1 MSKPSTGPLSNPRSK
16 TLKRRAPTVGF
27 RRENAW
33 SAGERPSPIDRMSM
47 MADHIEKTAAELRK
61 VAEAG
66 KPLYDSLTDTQK
78 KEFGPLMREFKPRK
92 RL

>member
-1 MSKPSTGPLSNPRSK
+1 
-16 TLKRRAPTVGF
+16 
-27 RRENAW
+27 
-33 SAGERPSPIDRMSM
+33 M